1 MEFTHLWFSF
11 KGRIN
16 RAKYWLVTL
25 VNGVILA
32 VLFLLAVAVNSTALM
47 ILVGLLFVPIIV
59 SSLGITVRRLHD
71 REKSAWW
78 LLLFYLLPGV
88 LQGIGEGIGGNA
100 SLLLLIIS
108 AALSIWAFVEIGCLR
123 GTAGDN
129 RYGSDPLAGYG

>member
-1 MEFTHLWFSF
+1 MEFTHLWFNF

-25 VNGVILA
+25 VNSALLVA
-32 VLFLLAVAVNSTALM
+32 LFLLAVAVNSTALM
-47 ILVGLLFVPIIV
+47 VLVGLLFIPIVV
-59 SSLGITVRRLHD
+59 SSIGVTVTRLHD

-78 LLLFYLLPGV
+78 LLLFYVVPGV
-88 LQGIGEGIGGNA
+88 LQGIGEGIGGDANLP
-100 SLLLLIIS
+100 LLLMS

-129 RYGSDPLAGYG
+129 RYGPDPLAGQG